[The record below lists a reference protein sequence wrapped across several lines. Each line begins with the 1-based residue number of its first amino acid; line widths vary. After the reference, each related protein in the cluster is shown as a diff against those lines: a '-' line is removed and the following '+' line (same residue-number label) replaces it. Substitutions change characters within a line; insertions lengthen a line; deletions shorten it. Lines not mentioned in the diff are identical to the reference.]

1 MADIVQGL
9 QPQLL
14 WKHFYDLTKIPHCSK
29 SEKQTGEHILGIA
42 RRTGLEA
49 KQDSFGNVLVRK
61 PPSHGCENA
70 PTVILQ
76 GHMDMVCEKNK
87 DTLHDFAK
95 DPIRLLRDGNYI
107 KADGTTLGSDNG
119 IGVAAALTV
128 MEDASLTHGPLEFL
142 FTVDEETGL
151 TGATNLSGD
160 FLQGRILLNLDA
172 EEEGS
177 LYVGCAGGK
186 DSLATIA
193 LEFEPA
199 PPNMVPLEV
208 RVKGL
213 RGGHSGVDIH
223 TGRGNAIKL
232 LNRVLWGLYES
243 FGIRLAK
250 MDGGSKRN
258 AIPREAE
265 ALIFVPKKHLDE
277 VKRTIERFDAVI
289 RAEIVAVEKTFVLGA
304 EEVKGPRKGKV
315 IKKGIQKR
323 ILNLLYALPHGVIKM
338 SADIPGLVETSTNV
352 ATVSTSK
359 PEAYPPPAE
368 KKGFVI
374 GTSQRSSV
382 DTEKQDIVDQVH
394 AACLLAG
401 ATVEHTDGYPGW
413 KPNMDSN
420 ILKVAKTTYQALFNK
435 APEVKAIH
443 AGLECGI
450 IGEKF
455 PGIDMISFGPTI
467 ENPHSPDERVNIET
481 VKLFWNYLLAV
492 LRQVTVR

>member
-1 MADIVQGL
+1 LSNIIEGL
-9 QPQLL
+9 QPQNL
-14 WKHFYDLTKIPHCSK
+14 WRHFYDLTRIPRCSK
-29 SEKQTGEHILGIA
+29 NEKQVGEHILSIA
-42 RRTGLEA
+42 RRNGLEA
-49 KQDSFGNVLVRK
+49 KQDSFGNIVICK
-61 PPSHGCENA
+61 PASPGCENA

-87 DTLHDFAK
+87 ETIHNFEK
-95 DPIRLLRDGNYI
+95 DPITLVRDGDYI

-119 IGVAAALTV
+119 IGVSAALAI
-128 MEDASLTHGPLEFL
+128 MENKSLTHGPLEFL

-151 TGATNLSGD
+151 TGATNLSSD

-186 DSLATIA
+186 DSIITFA

-199 PPNMVPLEV
+199 PANTVPLEV
-208 RVKGL
+208 NVKGL

-223 TGRGNAIKL
+223 TGRANAIKL
-232 LNRVLWGLYES
+232 LNRVLWNLSES
-243 FGIRLAK
+243 FSIRLAK
-250 MDGGSKRN
+250 MEGGSKRN

-265 ALIFVPKKHLDE
+265 ALIYVSKKHLDD
-277 VKRTIERFDAVI
+277 VKRAIEKLDAVV
-289 RAEIVAVEKTFVLGA
+289 RAEVAAVEKNFVLTA
-304 EEVKGPRKGKV
+304 EEVKGLRKGKV
-315 IKKGIQKR
+315 IKRTIQKK

-352 ATVSTSK
+352 ATVNTSK
-359 PEAYPPPAE
+359 KA
-368 KKGFVI
+368 FVI

-382 DTEKQDIVDQVH
+382 DTEKQDIVDQVQ
-394 AACLLAG
+394 AAALLAG

-413 KPNMDSN
+413 KPNMNSRV
-420 ILKVAKTTYQALFNK
+420 LTVAEAAYQLLFNRK
-435 APEVKAIH
+435 PEVKAIH

-481 VKLFWNYLLAV
+481 VKVFWDYLLAV
-492 LRQVTVR
+492 LKQLTVS